1 MDFVDPFGRTHL
13 SPIRL
18 PLTAIFTHPTSPPS
32 TYPTPPNVKR
42 WSEALC
48 RGKGLDYAS
57 STAARAGVGRRHPR
71 TRFSGSQSWRRYRI
85 KGTMGAIDG
94 GAVVGERGVAGGRGR
109 GMGGRK
115 NDAPVRSTTRRFIGE
130 RGGHTLSRESVTLGR

>member
-1 MDFVDPFGRTHL
+1 MDFADPFGRTHL

-32 TYPTPPNVKR
+32 TYPIPPNVKR

-48 RGKGLDYAS
+48 QGKGLDYAS
-57 STAARAGVGRRHPR
+57 STAARAGIGRRHPR
-71 TRFSGSQSWRRYRI
+71 TGFSNSHWSWRRYHI

-94 GAVVGERGVAGGRGR
+94 GAVVGERGVEGGR
-109 GMGGRK
+109 GMGEER
-115 NDAPVRSTTRRFIGE
+115 TTRLYDPRRVGLYQNAAVTPC
-130 RGGHTLSRESVTLGR
+130 HANPSR

>member
-85 KGTMGAIDG
+85 KETMGSIDG
-94 GAVVGERGVAGGRGR
+94 RAVV
-109 GMGGRK
+109 
-115 NDAPVRSTTRRFIGE
+115 DE
-130 RGGHTLSRESVTLGR
+130 RGGGRERERDGGKERTTRLYGPRRVGLNGSHSVTRIRHAR